1 MVNKRTASWES
12 KCSPQDSFSWL
23 IKRIGRIYSARLSWS
38 ISRIW
43 WNQFGW
49 CRESFCCV
57 IEKNWESSSD
67 KIKRDTHACSDSV
80 ASRGY
85 KWRFTVLSGHLYSF
99 VPLWNLKMSL
109 SILYL
114 TNNTG
119 VPKPEILRP
128 KIGNEIKTDQTKLV
142 YSAWRKNMA
151 LNVCVYVPNRSS
163 PLDLV
168 HWPNIWWTV
177 SSRCHEPISVQST
190 KSANEGK
197 NK

>member
-128 KIGNEIKTDQTKLV
+128 KQTRLNWCTPHGEKIWHWTYAFMFQIARRHLIWFTGLTYDELSAQGATNQSAFKVQNRQTKE
-142 YSAWRKNMA
+142 KTN
-151 LNVCVYVPNRSS
+151 
-163 PLDLV
+163 
-168 HWPNIWWTV
+168 
-177 SSRCHEPISVQST
+177 
-190 KSANEGK
+190 
-197 NK
+197 